1 MDSKTVNKLKIVYV
15 TPALYLAGGVE
26 RVLTLK
32 ANYFAEHFGYDITI
46 ILTDGI
52 DKPLFYPLYPKIRV
66 INLDIGF
73 EELWDSSFV
82 RKVYLYLKK
91 QRLFKKR
98 LTAQLMELRPDISIS
113 LLRREINFING
124 IKDGSKKIGEL
135 HTSRRNNRNFK
146 DNEINLVKA
155 IFAKYWNR
163 SLIRHLRKLDK
174 FVVLTNEDREGWKEL
189 DNVISIPNPV
199 SFKVDR
205 PSDLTGKRV
214 LAVGRYDYVKGFDR
228 LLKAWAI
235 VAKQVPDWTLAIYGD
250 GDNSPYVKLRDE
262 LGIDASR
269 CLLHGVTSNI
279 QDEYRASSIYVLT
292 SRFEGLSMAMLE
304 AISYGLPLVAFSC
317 PCGPRDVV
325 ENGVNGFLVENGDV
339 KKLAEQLI
347 SIMKSPETLRKMG
360 RAAQVKSKDY
370 QIECLALRWKQLF
383 ESLFKN

>member
-1 MDSKTVNKLKIVYV
+1 MKQKPLKIVYL

-46 ILTDGI
+46 VLTEGKG
-52 DKPLFYPLYPKIRV
+52 KPLFYPLSDKIKV
-66 INLDIGF
+66 VNLDVNF
-73 EELWDSSFV
+73 EELWDCSFV
-82 RKVYLYLKK
+82 KKCLVYLKK
-91 QRLFKKR
+91 QREYKR
-98 LTAQLMELRPDISIS
+98 KLTAELMRIRPDITDS
-113 LLRREINFING
+113 LLRREINFLNDIP
-124 IKDGSKKIGEL
+124 DGSRKIGEL
-135 HTSRRNNRNFK
+135 HTSRQNNRNFK
-146 DNEINLVKA
+146 DNEINMLKK
-155 IFAKYWNR
+155 IFAKYWNKC
-163 SLIRHLRKLDK
+163 LVRHLRRLDK

-205 PSDLTGKRV
+205 LSDLTKKRV

-235 VAKQVPDWTLAIYGD
+235 VAKHVQDWTLAIYGD

-269 CLLHGVTSNI
+269 CLLNGVTSNI

-292 SRFEGLSMAMLE
+292 SRYEGLSMAMLE
-304 AISYGLPLVAFSC
+304 AISCGLPLVAFSC

-325 ENGVNGFLVENGDV
+325 VDGVNGYLVDNGDV
-339 KKLAEQLI
+339 EKLAERLI
-347 SIMKSPETLRKMG
+347 SVIKSPVMLRKMG
-360 RAAQVKSKDY
+360 RAAYEKSKEY
-370 QIECLALRWKQLF
+370 QIECLALKWKQLF
-383 ESLFKN
+383 ESL